1 MKGHDRRSHD
11 RRSLFCRQLSRGLRK
26 FVRIA
31 WSNIKEHHA
40 EDSIGLLQSSID
52 HQSPF
57 SSLFN
62 RDCIILHAFSSN
74 INNHVP
80 CPCHSLPFSLTFLC
94 WMPMYMNVTSPFSSC
109 IVGLPAAKIS
119 QTHRMSKVMPPE

>member
-1 MKGHDRRSHD
+1 MKGHDRRSQD
-11 RRSLFCRQLSRGLRK
+11 SRSLFWWRLSRGLRR
-26 FVRIA
+26 FVRTA

-40 EDSIGLLQSSID
+40 EDSIGFLQSSID
-52 HQSPF
+52 HKSPF
-57 SSLFN
+57 SSWIN
-62 RDCIILHAFSSN
+62 WDCMILHACCSN

-80 CPCHSLPFSLTFLC
+80 YPCHSLPFSLTFLC

-119 QTHRMSKVMPPE
+119 QTHRMSKVTPSE